1 VIEWAPPASAEVVIV
16 AVPPLSVPVPSV
28 EAPSW
33 KVTVPVRVPPT
44 GEVTE
49 AVKVTA
55 APIVEGLLE
64 ELTEAE
70 LAALPIIC
78 IRTGEVLP
86 VKLASPP

>member
-1 VIEWAPPASAEVVIV
+1 
-16 AVPPLSVPVPSV
+16 
-28 EAPSW
+28 
-33 KVTVPVRVPPT
+33 VPPT

-55 APIVEGLLE
+55 APIMEGLLE
-64 ELTEAE
+64 ELTEEE
-70 LAALPIIC
+70 LAALPIVW

>member
-1 VIEWAPPASAEVVIV
+1 MT
-16 AVPPLSVPVPSV
+16 VPPG
-28 EAPSW
+28 
-33 KVTVPVRVPPT
+33 VPPS

-55 APIVEGLLE
+55 APIMEGLLE
-64 ELTEAE
+64 ELTEEE
-70 LAALPIIC
+70 LAALPIVW